1 MTSITVRI
9 SEQLGKEMAKIRDA
23 NWSEILR
30 RAIEQELKRTRM
42 QEASRTID
50 ELKAKSKIEWDSV
63 KVIRQWRDKRR

>member
-1 MTSITVRI
+1 MASITVRI
-9 SEQLGKEMAKIRDA
+9 PEQLKKDMAKIRDV